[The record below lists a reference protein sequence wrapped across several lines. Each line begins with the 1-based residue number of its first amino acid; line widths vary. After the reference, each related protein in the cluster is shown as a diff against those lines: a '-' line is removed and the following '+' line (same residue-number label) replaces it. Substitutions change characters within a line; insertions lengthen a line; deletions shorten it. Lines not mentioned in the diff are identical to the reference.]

1 HARHGLLV
9 ALAFCGAL
17 PYGMHAAGSLLAG
30 GGIQALNLK
39 ALERS
44 VRLVLGL
51 QGARPG
57 AGGAVTLV
65 ARSLLCF
72 AGVFWVLVALPVH
85 VPGFAAG
92 LLLVVPASIWHGFS
106 AREGS

>member
-1 HARHGLLV
+1 
-9 ALAFCGAL
+9 
-17 PYGMHAAGSLLAG
+17 MHAAGSLLAG

-51 QGARPG
+51 SGARPG
-57 AGGAVTLV
+57 VLGASMAIARTL
-65 ARSLLCF
+65 LFF
-72 AGVFWVLVALPVH
+72 AAVFWVLAATPVH
-85 VPGFAAG
+85 VPGFAVG
-92 LLLVVPASIWHGFS
+92 LLLAVPASIWQGFS

>member
-1 HARHGLLV
+1 
-9 ALAFCGAL
+9 
-17 PYGMHAAGSLLAG
+17 MHAAGSLLAG

-51 QGARPG
+51 GGARPG
-57 AGGAVTLV
+57 VLGAAMAIARTL
-65 ARSLLCF
+65 LFF
-72 AGVFWVLVALPVH
+72 AVVFWVLAAMPVH

-92 LLLVVPASIWHGFS
+92 LLLAVPASIWQGLS